1 MRSTWDSIGS
11 YGAGWSGMRKDKGEN
26 GNMRISNV
34 SELGMHQG
42 STNGGHEQH
51 SPKEGILR
59 ATVKQPP
66 ELL

>member
-1 MRSTWDSIGS
+1 MQVGQACR
-11 YGAGWSGMRKDKGEN
+11 GEN
-26 GNMRISNV
+26 GNMRVSNV